1 MHDTSPSSKFVK
13 NLKSAAGEPVAS
25 EEKEYA
31 PVATREC
38 VVFPS
43 ILSDQMKEDEIKLM
57 VDYAIN
63 NLDSAERAMGRT
75 VTGSGGDGS
84 VWWAGNNAEFKDF
97 NDDLNPARSFLGK
110 RELFD
115 LTYHNRVEWRAFV
128 LGNLFAESNR
138 TLPIAR
144 RGTRQMA
151 ARAVRNYFS
160 VDPWVKATGTNK
172 PDGALSMD
180 ENIAIAGEKFFRFKA
195 QEAGLKAVFQRAV
208 ERAFVVGECVLKTRH
223 TTKFNYYRTSMS
235 ILVDEQGKVV
245 LGKDGDYIVEG
256 KDSFSRQEIQPEQV
270 EPVEGADEAA
280 MHEGEVSEVDP
291 NAPLFLDR
299 DGVTPIPPN
308 SMFEWRE
315 NLLRKHTTYN
325 GPTTEIVP
333 TRDFICMPNEKDV
346 HDAPF
351 IAHLLSISPFDVVNT
366 FGQEI
371 LNDAKTPAERIA
383 TTTRFIQLLSDMD
396 SDGTNAK
403 TAGDL
408 ARPELSESAAMINH
422 ADFGPSR
429 SEVAEC
435 YMEYDADGDGTPEQ
449 IFLAIDRVRRKLIYC
464 NYLQNV
470 TADGER
476 PFNVLTVNRVHN
488 RWFGIGMLEQMEHL
502 QQSIDLW
509 LNRASFSSSSSGCT
523 PFFNQ
528 DNVYE
533 GDQYAGSGMHL
544 PFNTGQVFHLKPG
557 KKAEE
562 TLTYVTVPEVKMRE
576 FLEFMSLNMQM
587 ASNEAA
593 ILGTNDMQAAGLD
606 SSQLATGIRDASA
619 KGDEMFGLVT
629 SHLDGDIER
638 AVQRWAGILFTNMD
652 DEEEFSYGEGDT
664 RMLDVI
670 KKTDIRRIRYH
681 FALTLI
687 GGKNEQ
693 VVQAMQVALP
703 QTMAWG
709 QQSSAMMAAS
719 LPFMDAQLRALQIP
733 NARSVLEA
741 MVAAKQQE
749 EGMMQAQAAAEAQAQ
764 AGPTKPTL

>member
-1 MHDTSPSSKFVK
+1 MNDNSPITKFIN
-13 NLKSAAGEPVAS
+13 NLKPQVGQPVAAKDHES
-25 EEKEYA
+25 K
-31 PVATREC
+31 PLATREC

-43 ILSDQMKEDEIKLM
+43 ILSDQMKDDEVAIM
-57 VDYAIN
+57 VNYAIN

-75 VTGSGGDGS
+75 VTGQGENGTA
-84 VWWAGNNAEFKDF
+84 WWSMEDARFRDLNG
-97 NDDLNPARSFLGK
+97 DLNPARSFLGK
-110 RELFD
+110 RELYD

-151 ARAVRNYFS
+151 ARAIRNYFS

-172 PDGALSMD
+172 PDGQISMD
-180 ENIAIAGEKFFRFKA
+180 ESIAIAGEKFFLFKA
-195 QEAGLKAVFQRAV
+195 QEAGLKEVFQRAV
-208 ERAFVVGECVLKTRH
+208 ERAFVVGECVLKTRS

-235 ILVDEQGKVV
+235 ILVDENGKVV
-245 LGKDGDYIVEG
+245 LGADGDYIVEG
-256 KDSFSRQEIQPEQV
+256 KDSFSRPEIQPEQA
-270 EPVEGADEAA
+270 EPTEGGAETGGDP
-280 MHEGEVSEVDP
+280 GEVAEVDP

-299 DGVTPIPPN
+299 DGKTQIPPN

-315 NLLRKHTTYN
+315 NLLRKHTTYS
-325 GPTTEIVP
+325 GPQTEIVN
-333 TRDFICMPNEKDV
+333 TRDFICMPTEKDV

-351 IAHLLSISPFDVVNT
+351 IAHLLTISPFDIVNT

-371 LNDAKTPAERIA
+371 LDDAKTPAERIA
-383 TTTRFIQLLSDMD
+383 TTTQFIKLLSDMD
-396 SDGTNAK
+396 SDGTSAK
-403 TAGDL
+403 TGNDL
-408 ARPELSESAAMINH
+408 ARPELSESSAMLNYS
-422 ADFGPSR
+422 DFGPSR
-429 SEVAEC
+429 SEIAEC

-449 IFLAIDRVRRKLIYC
+449 IFLVIDRRRRKLVYC

-476 PFNVLTVNRVHN
+476 PFNVLSVNRVHN
-488 RWFGIGMLEQMEHL
+488 RWFGVGMLEQMEHL

-533 GDQYAGSGMHL
+533 GDQFAGTNMHL

-562 TLTYVTVPEVKMRE
+562 TLTYITVPEVKMKE
-576 FLEFMSLNMQM
+576 FLQFMDLNMQM
-587 ASNEAA
+587 AANEAA

-606 SSQLATGIRDASA
+606 SSQLATGIRDNTA
-619 KGDEMFGLVT
+619 KGDELFGLVT
-629 SHLDGDIER
+629 AHLDGDIER
-638 AVQRWAGILFTNMD
+638 TVQRWAGILFTHMN

-664 RMLDVI
+664 RLLDVI
-670 KKTDIRRIRYH
+670 KKTDIRRIKYH
-681 FALTLI
+681 FALTLT

-693 VVQAMQVALP
+693 IVQAMQVALP
-703 QTMAWG
+703 QTLGWS

-719 LPFMDAQLRALQIP
+719 LPLIDAQLRALQIP
-733 NARSVLEA
+733 NSKAVLAE
-741 MVAAKQQE
+741 MVIAKQKDEQ
-749 EGMMQAQAAAEAQAQ
+749 MMQAQAQAEAQASAAPAQ
-764 AGPTKPTL
+764 STL